1 MAAPL
6 AVYERNKEMYCHPII
21 WYHDVIHD
29 TENVLTSVFNE
40 LGIPLSRVAE
50 AVECKNVDSQKES
63 FLSRENL
70 KHVKLEPITDS
81 DRELLRD
88 YAKKMDVTRFS
99 EAVADIH
106 ITMADEELA
115 SYRLQFQQVEAAL
128 LGDPDNLELRKLKSD
143 LEEVIAL
150 QEELASTSAS
160 SSVPETVRVNVP
172 AKKYEIGDRVMA
184 PLPNGNRAV
193 AVVDSL
199 TAAGVAV
206 IFISSGQKTIV
217 DPSDL
222 SNAPDTGKKH
232 YVFDTNR
239 GPSSKTSANKKEWLA
254 ERERRRMRAQKK
266 EMKKKEL
273 ESAKESE
280 KNSWLKFTRIK
291 PKTLVSSRANQFAFK
306 SARGAMDSLF

>member
-1 MAAPL
+1 
-6 AVYERNKEMYCHPII
+6 
-21 WYHDVIHD
+21 
-29 TENVLTSVFNE
+29 
-40 LGIPLSRVAE
+40 
-50 AVECKNVDSQKES
+50 
-63 FLSRENL
+63 
-70 KHVKLEPITDS
+70 
-81 DRELLRD
+81 
-88 YAKKMDVTRFS
+88 
-99 EAVADIH
+99 
-106 ITMADEELA
+106 MADEELA

-280 KNSWLKFTRIK
+280 KNSWLKFTSKATTKGIKGMKRVIATGSAADGPAGGIK